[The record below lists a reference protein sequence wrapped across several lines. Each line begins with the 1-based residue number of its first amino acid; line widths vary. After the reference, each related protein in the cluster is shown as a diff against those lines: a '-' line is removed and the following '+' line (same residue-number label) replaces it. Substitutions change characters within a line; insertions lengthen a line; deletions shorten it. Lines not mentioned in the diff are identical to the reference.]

1 MLLKNKFECYLCFFI
16 IWNQFLK
23 WKAKNTIFPRFFK
36 TKKNARE
43 HFQQTYF
50 SNNELLKNVQVILK
64 NTLKFDST
72 KCLFYFLK
80 ILLQRKLL
88 AWVKLWRQDV

>member
-1 MLLKNKFECYLCFFI
+1 MLFLFLYYLNSI
-16 IWNQFLK
+16 LQVKSKEYNIPAL
-23 WKAKNTIFPRFFK
+23 FFK

-43 HFQQTYF
+43 HFQNGRDQMYF
-50 SNNELLKNVQVILK
+50 SNNELLKNVQVLLK

-72 KCLFYFLK
+72 NCLFYFLK

-88 AWVKLWRQDV
+88 AWVKL